1 MAVQNTFEQLQR
13 NPTNLNKVN
22 LNKIIN
28 QDGTKYFNNFFDQT
42 ITISSAKD
50 DAVVSYFESITTNR
64 DAALA
69 LASAVIYTS
78 RVQNI
83 EVMEV
88 LDEFKKLKKEQTT
101 LFISYFLNL
110 SRVGTSLIGVQN
122 NPARNKYV
130 TRTILA

>member
-13 NPTNLNKVN
+13 NPTNLGKVN

-28 QDGTKYFNNFFDQT
+28 QDGTKYFNNFFDKT

-50 DAVVSYFESITTNR
+50 DAVVSYFESITSNKE
-64 DAALA
+64 AALA

-78 RVQNI
+78 KVQNI